1 MIKPNPFTPKSGLE
15 PKVFVNRDK
24 EIEFFLKRINEA
36 RQGNINHY
44 IINGVWG
51 SGKTSLL
58 RYFKLLAQ
66 EQKCASCNFLAKEL
80 TENITDMEISTHII
94 QSMVRNIPFKLSEK
108 DSKLFKLIKG
118 FGIQVLGSGFN
129 ISFQVDKDKFIDSQ
143 IFLMDGLISIWKD
156 IAKYT
161 DLLVVLIDDV
171 QNYSKAQRVFT
182 TLKNVL
188 SDKKIIDETKI
199 LFIFSSTIEGWKPFI
214 KMNHPIGRFFIPRVE
229 LINFDKED
237 TIKLIDAILENTGV
251 TFADSVKDKIFKY
264 TDGHLFQ
271 IHAIGSALYDNEK
284 NGKVTD
290 KEWEKGF
297 EEALFYLGNTVY
309 EGMVEG
315 LSENEIKIVKRL
327 KLFGNN
333 KINEINRRVNIKSIN
348 EYLRRLVDKGIL
360 EVQRRGEYIIPDRLL
375 WEYLQRKSQ
384 KSQI

>member
-66 EQKCASCNFLAKEL
+66 EQKCASCYFLAKEL

-309 EGMVEG
+309 EGMVES